1 MTQSWLWSD
10 ALRELL
16 VEVGLPEFLAI
27 GLTWGLGAFILT
39 NASLLL
45 ALVLIWITRKVISRI
60 QDRIGPNRVGPF
72 GLFQTVADAVKLLSK
87 ENISPANA
95 DFISYNLAPILT
107 VFGVLMLLA
116 VVPFAPGLIGFDLNI
131 GVLYLVALGSVG
143 IMADLMAG
151 WGSNNKYALLA
162 GFRIVAQLLSYEIPM
177 VLAML
182 APVLLLGTMRMGAI
196 AEAQSLEIFGLNLGI
211 GWLGILMPG
220 AFLIFF
226 IAALA
231 ESEQTPFDLLEAESE
246 LISGF
251 HIEYS
256 GMKFAMFFLGQFLNT
271 FFLGA
276 IAVTLFMGGWQGP
289 LVGNFGQWF
298 GSSGVFID
306 IILGFVYFNIKVFA
320 FYVVVMWVKGTF
332 PRIRVDQMM
341 AFAWKA
347 LVPLVLV
354 LVLWQMIALKL
365 PGGIF
370 VQYLAVLVGNLV
382 VIRIVL
388 NIMSDYFQREQV
400 RTKRAFEPKSLIGT
414 MQPVGASS
422 DVASASMMPD
432 LSQGAEAAD

>member
-1 MTQSWLWSD
+1 MLHGWLWSD
-10 ALRELL
+10 ALTEFFVHL
-16 VEVGLPEFLAI
+16 GLPAFLAQ
-27 GLTWGLGAFILT
+27 GLVYALGATVLAS
-39 NASLLL
+39 ASLTL
-45 ALVLIWITRKVISRI
+45 ALALIWITRKVLSRM
-60 QDRIGPNRVGPF
+60 QDRIGPNRVGPY
-72 GLFQTVADAVKLLSK
+72 GLFQTVADALKLISK
-87 ENISPANA
+87 EDIRPANA
-95 DFISYNLAPILT
+95 DWISYNLAPILT

-116 VVPFAPGLIGFDLNI
+116 VIPFAPGVIGFDLNI

-162 GFRIVAQLLSYEIPM
+162 GFRIVAQLISYEIPM
-177 VLAML
+177 VLAMF
-182 APVLLLGTMRMGAI
+182 APVLLLGTMRMGGI
-196 AEAQSLEIFGLNLGI
+196 TEAQSLEIFGLNLGL

-289 LVGNFGQWF
+289 LVGNFGGWF
-298 GSSGVFID
+298 GGPGIVID
-306 IILGFVYFNIKVFA
+306 VILGFIYFNIKVYA
-320 FYVVVMWVKGTF
+320 FYVVVMWIKGTF

-341 AFAWKA
+341 HFAWKI
-347 LVPLVLV
+347 LVPVVLA
-354 LVLWQMIALKL
+354 LILWQMIALKL
-365 PGGIF
+365 PGGVWI
-370 VQYLAVLVGNLV
+370 QYPMVFIGNIV
-382 VIRIVL
+382 VIGVVL
-388 NIMSDYFQREQV
+388 NSLEKYFKNEEV
-400 RTKRAFEPKSLIGT
+400 RSKRSFEPKSLIGT
-414 MQPVGASS
+414 MRPVI
-422 DVASASMMPD
+422 D
-432 LSQGAEAAD
+432 LPADLTAGAEAAD